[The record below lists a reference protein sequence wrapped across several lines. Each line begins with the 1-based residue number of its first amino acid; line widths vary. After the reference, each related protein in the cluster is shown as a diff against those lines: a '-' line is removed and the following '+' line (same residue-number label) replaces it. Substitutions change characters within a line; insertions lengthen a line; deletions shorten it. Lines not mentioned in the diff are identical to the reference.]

1 MVSDSELV
9 NRLRE
14 ILRTSD
20 LNTTTPAAVRRQLQT
35 DFGEDL
41 TDRKKFI
48 SQQIDQI
55 LHEGDVNG
63 ADEDENVSHP
73 PEDGGD
79 DGGGGEED
87 GEEAT
92 GEDGKE
98 AVEEAEDEDEEEED
112 DEEDDEEEEKRS
124 KDEETKKKR
133 KGTGFTRLCSL
144 SPQLQE
150 FVGEPEMA
158 RTEVVKKLWAY
169 IKEKDLQ
176 DPNNR
181 RNIKCDKM
189 LHSIFRVDTINMFQ
203 MNKALSKHI
212 WPLESEEDSPID
224 RRPPVKKQ
232 RRQKDEEKSKPKAKQ
247 KKGGTTGFLIPLQLS
262 EAFVKFLGTGET
274 TLSRSD
280 AVKRIWDY
288 IKQNQLQDPSDKRRI
303 LCDEKLKE
311 LFDVDF
317 FNGFSVSKYL
327 TAHLTKVEQ

>member
-9 NRLRE
+9 DRLRE

-55 LHEGDVNG
+55 LHEGHVNG
-63 ADEDENVSHP
+63 ADEDENHFEVDIKFFHMQHLFDVLS
-73 PEDGGD
+73 
-79 DGGGGEED
+79 
-87 GEEAT
+87 
-92 GEDGKE
+92 
-98 AVEEAEDEDEEEED
+98 VLM
-112 DEEDDEEEEKRS
+112 S
-124 KDEETKKKR
+124 KDEEAKKKR

-176 DPNNR
+176 DPSNR

-212 WPLESEEDSPID
+212 WPLESEEDHPID

-232 RRQKDEEKSKPKAKQ
+232 RRQKD
-247 KKGGTTGFLIPLQLS
+247 
-262 EAFVKFLGTGET
+262 AFVKFLGTGET

-280 AVKRIWDY
+280 AVKRIWNY

>member
-9 NRLRE
+9 DRLRE

-55 LHEGDVNG
+55 LHEGHVNG
-63 ADEDENVSHP
+63 ADEDENVSPP
-73 PEDGGD
+73 PEAGGD

-87 GEEAT
+87 GEEAAE
-92 GEDGKE
+92 EDGAE
-98 AVEEAEDEDEEEED
+98 AEEAEAEDEEEE
-112 DEEDDEEEEKRS
+112 EEDDEEEEKRS
-124 KDEETKKKR
+124 KDEEAKKKR

-176 DPNNR
+176 DPSNR

-212 WPLESEEDSPID
+212 WPLESEEDHPID

-232 RRQKDEEKSKPKAKQ
+232 RRQKDPKAKQ

-280 AVKRIWDY
+280 AVKRIWNY